1 MSKQSA
7 QTQTAIDRLLS
18 TINMHS
24 HSFDDGT
31 AHVEIHGN
39 QVLNTT
45 LVPGLKVEAQET
57 SRGVD
62 VDILVEAGTVI
73 EQPVYFCFGM
83 LENGLQHIRMNVR
96 FGTRAKAH
104 FISHCSFS
112 NATQVEHIMDA
123 NIHLEP
129 GAEYRYFERHVHSMD
144 SGIKVIP
151 KAKVQLD
158 ESSRFATEFELI
170 KGRVGLIDIDYEAE
184 CGPHSV
190 LELLSRIS
198 GRQDDVIKIREAGNL
213 YGEYSRGVLTSNIA
227 VRNQAQAVIY
237 NELTATAEGAVGH
250 VDCNEIVQDEAQA
263 KAIPIVDV
271 RHPKAHVTH
280 EAAIGSV
287 DSKQLQTLMSRG
299 LSEDEAVEMII
310 QGLLRK

>member
-1 MSKQSA
+1 MSNQA
-7 QTQTAIDRLLS
+7 AIDTLLS

-24 HSFDDGT
+24 HSFEENT
-31 AHVEIHGN
+31 AHVESHGN
-39 QVLNTT
+39 RVLNTT
-45 LVPGLKVEAQET
+45 LVEGLKIESKET
-57 SRGVD
+57 DRGVD

-73 EQPVYFCFGM
+73 DEPVYFCFGM

-96 FGTRAKAH
+96 FGEYAKAH

-112 NATQVEHIMDA
+112 NATEVEHIMDA
-123 NIHLEP
+123 DIHLEK
-129 GAEYRYFERHVHSMD
+129 GAEYTYFERHVHSMD
-144 SGIKVIP
+144 SGIKVVP
-151 KAKVQLD
+151 KAKVTLED
-158 ESSRFATEFELI
+158 HSRFSTEFELI

-184 CGPHSV
+184 CGPYSV

-198 GRQDDVIKIREAGNL
+198 GRQDDVIKIREAGHL

-227 VRNQAQAVIY
+227 VRNQARAEIY
-237 NELTATAEGAVGH
+237 NELTATAEGAAGH
-250 VDCNEIVQDEAQA
+250 VDCNEIVQDQGRA

-299 LSEDEAVEMII
+299 LTEDEAVEMII

>member
-1 MSKQSA
+1 M
-7 QTQTAIDRLLS
+7 
-18 TINMHS
+18 
-24 HSFDDGT
+24 G
-31 AHVEIHGN
+31 AHEVE
-39 QVLNTT
+39 
-45 LVPGLKVEAQET
+45 GLKVNAHKEDEGEVKVKVIIKKGAKIEEPVHMCFGVLPQEGT
-57 SRGVD
+57 QKIDMD
-62 VDILVEAGTVI
+62 VRVEAGGSV
-73 EQPVYFCFGM
+73 E
-83 LENGLQHIRMNVR
+83 VR
-96 FGTRAKAH
+96 ADCVFPSA
-104 FISHCSFS
+104 
-112 NATQVEHIMDA
+112 VEVRHIMDA

-151 KAKVQLD
+151 KAKVMLE

-184 CGPHSV
+184 CGPHSL

-213 YGEYSRGVLTSNIA
+213 SGEYSRGVLTSNIA